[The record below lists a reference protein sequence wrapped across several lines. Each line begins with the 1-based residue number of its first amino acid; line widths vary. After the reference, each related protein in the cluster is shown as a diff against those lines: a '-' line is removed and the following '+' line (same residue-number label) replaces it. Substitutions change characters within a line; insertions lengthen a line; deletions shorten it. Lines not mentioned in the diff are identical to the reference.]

1 MWRSI
6 ASSGCVH
13 LTLLLFVTTFL
24 YVQQEQYKQ
33 QQQKAKCKYAK
44 LIASLPKV
52 LHFCAHSPKAYGSL
66 EEILVAYAQESNYD
80 TRLMSLISELV
91 AKVHQIAAKQ
101 GGKFETG
108 LSQEK
113 FSYD

>member
-1 MWRSI
+1 MILSQNSQYFIDEIEDFIIHWLS
-6 ASSGCVH
+6 
-13 LTLLLFVTTFL
+13 
-24 YVQQEQYKQ
+24 QEVGED
-33 QQQKAKCKYAK
+33 AK